1 MRILVTGATGF
12 IGGHLIPMLE
22 ARGHSLT
29 LALRH
34 EDAARRLPSAGDR
47 SERRV
52 VVVGE
57 IDQHTD
63 WREALHG
70 VDAVVHLAARAH
82 VLDSD
87 TPEDDDAFSR
97 INTLGTARLS
107 EQAIQSGVV
116 RFVLMSSIGAVT
128 TASDSCVTVDTPCT
142 PRTPYGHSKRAAE
155 QALIERATGS
165 SMRWTILRP
174 TLVYGPGNPGNMER
188 LVALVKRGPPLP
200 LGAIRNRRSFTFVRN
215 LTDLIAVVLGH
226 DEAEDAT
233 FLVADGEDLST
244 PELIR
249 KIALHAGVQVR
260 LFSVPPVALRGIA
273 RAADAWTAVA
283 GSAVRFGT
291 PALRRLESSLYVDIE
306 PLRARLDWTPPFGVD
321 EGLRCMLTP
330 Q

>member
-12 IGGHLIPMLE
+12 IGGHLIPLLE

-29 LALRH
+29 LALRN
-34 EDAARRLPSAGDR
+34 EDAERRLPSAGDR

-57 IDQHTD
+57 IDQRTN
-63 WREALHG
+63 WREALGG

-87 TPEDDDAFSR
+87 AAEDDDAFSR
-97 INTLGTARLS
+97 INAIGTARLS
-107 EQAIQSGVV
+107 EQAIQSGVA

-128 TASDSCVTVDTPCT
+128 AASDSCVTLDTPCT
-142 PRTPYGHSKRAAE
+142 PQTPYGHSKRAAE
-155 QALIERATGS
+155 QALIERANGT

-188 LVALVKRGPPLP
+188 LVTLVKRGLPLP
-200 LGAIRNRRSFTFVRN
+200 LGAMRNRRSFTFVRN

-249 KIALHAGVQVR
+249 KIALHAGVRVR
-260 LFSVPPVALRGIA
+260 LFSVPPAALGGIA

-283 GSAVRFGT
+283 GSAAPFGT